1 VALLPWLL
9 REVPMAAL
17 GGVLVVTGWRLV
29 SVKHV
34 AHLFHTHGAF
44 PALIWGVTF
53 VLVVSKDLLTGVIAG
68 MVLSLVELIPLA
80 RWWKLGVAEGSTEA
94 HVLSLQGAATF
105 LPLAPHPPS
114 GTRAA

>member
-80 RWWKLGVAEGSTEA
+80 RWWKLGVPRMHRRCPCA
-94 HVLSLQGAATF
+94 
-105 LPLAPHPPS
+105 
-114 GTRAA
+114 